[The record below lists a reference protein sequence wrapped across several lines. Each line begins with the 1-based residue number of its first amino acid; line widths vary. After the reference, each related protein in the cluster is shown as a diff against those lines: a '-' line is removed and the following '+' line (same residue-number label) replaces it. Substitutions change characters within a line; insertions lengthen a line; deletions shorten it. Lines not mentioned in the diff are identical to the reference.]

1 MKIVH
6 LITSLSTGG
15 AEMMLYKL
23 LSAVDHK
30 RFEHIVVSL
39 IDRGTVVGER
49 IEELGVSLHT
59 LGMRH
64 GRLPTATSV
73 RRLACIGRQLRPDI
87 IQGWMY
93 HGNMAAL
100 LVSALVP
107 AQAKVIWNIRQ
118 TPYDLKQESR
128 LTSLLIR
135 VGAKFSAMPA
145 RIIYNSS
152 VSLEFHKKLGYA
164 SHRSLVLANGFDCKL
179 FKPDAV
185 ARYSF
190 RRSLKLDSEAFLIGV
205 VGRYHPVK
213 DHANFLQAA
222 GILERT
228 WPNVHFVLVG
238 CGMDQTNSE
247 LVALIRQIG
256 INGKIHLLG
265 ERTDVHYITAAL
277 DIASSPSK
285 AEGFPNVVGEA
296 MACEVPCVVTDVGD
310 SAKIVDVTG
319 IVIPP
324 RDPQALADG
333 WGRLIEMGAE
343 ARRELG
349 IAARKRI
356 QDNYSL
362 STIAGQ
368 YEDLYHKVVTEKL
381 LTLGKI

>member
-1 MKIVH
+1 
-6 LITSLSTGG
+6 
-15 AEMMLYKL
+15 MMLYKL

-30 RFEHIVVSL
+30 RFEHVVVSL
-39 IDRGTVVGER
+39 IDKGTVVGER
-49 IEELGVSLHT
+49 IEELGVPVHA

-73 RRLACIGRQLRPDI
+73 WRLACIGRQLKPDI

-93 HGNMAAL
+93 HSNMAAL
-100 LVSALVP
+100 LVSALAP
-107 AQAKVIWNIRQ
+107 AQAKVIWNIRH
-118 TPYDLKQESR
+118 TPFDLKQERR

-135 VGAKFSAMPA
+135 AGAKFSSKPA

-164 SHRSLVLANGFDCKL
+164 SHRSLVLANGFDCEQ
-179 FKPDAV
+179 FKPDAA
-185 ARYSF
+185 ARYNF
-190 RRSLKLDSEAFLIGV
+190 RGSLKLDSEAFLIGV
-205 VGRYHPVK
+205 VGRYHPIK
-213 DHANFLQAA
+213 DHANFLHAA
-222 GILERT
+222 GILGRT

-238 CGMDQTNSE
+238 CGMDHTNSE

-277 DIASSPSK
+277 DIASSPSQS
-285 AEGFPNVVGEA
+285 EGFPNVVGEA

-310 SAKIVDVTG
+310 SSKIVDVTG
-319 IVIPP
+319 IVVPP
-324 RDPQALADG
+324 RDPQALAKG

-343 ARRELG
+343 ARRKLG

-362 STIAGQ
+362 STISGQ
-368 YEDLYHKVVTEKL
+368 YEHLYHKVVTEKL
-381 LTLGKI
+381 LTSGR

>member
-6 LITSLSTGG
+6 IITSLSTGG

-30 RFEHIVVSL
+30 RFEHVVVSL
-39 IDRGTVVGER
+39 INKRTTLGER
-49 IEELGVSLHT
+49 IEELGVPVHA
-59 LGMRH
+59 LGMQH

-73 RRLACIGRQLRPDI
+73 RRLICLGRQLNPDI

-100 LVSALVP
+100 IVSALVP

-118 TPYDLKQESR
+118 TIYDLKQEKR

-135 VGAKFSAMPA
+135 VGAKFSSMPA

-152 VSLEFHKKLGYA
+152 VSLKLHRKLGYA
-164 SHRSLVLANGFDCKL
+164 SHRSLVLTNGFDCEQ
-179 FKPDAV
+179 FKPDV
-185 ARYSF
+185 ATRYSF

-238 CGMDQTNSE
+238 CGVDHTNSK

-277 DIASSPSK
+277 DIASSSSYG
-285 AEGFPNVVGEA
+285 EGFPNVIGEA
-296 MACEVPCVVTDVGD
+296 MACGVPCVVTDVGD
-310 SAKIVDVTG
+310 SAKIVNVTG
-319 IVIPP
+319 IVVPP
-324 RDPQALADG
+324 RDSQALADG
-333 WGRLIEMGAE
+333 WRRMIEMGAE
-343 ARRELG
+343 ARRKLG

-356 QDNYSL
+356 QNNYSL
-362 STIAGQ
+362 STISGQ
-368 YEDLYHKVVTEKL
+368 YENLYHKVVTEKL
-381 LTLGKI
+381 LALGK

>member
-30 RFEHIVVSL
+30 RFEHVVVSL
-39 IDRGTVVGER
+39 IDKGTVVGER
-49 IEELGVSLHT
+49 IEELGVPVHA
-59 LGMRH
+59 LGMQH

-73 RRLACIGRQLRPDI
+73 LRLAYIGRQLRPDI

-118 TPYDLKQESR
+118 TTYDLKQERR

-135 VGAKFSAMPA
+135 AGAVLSSKPA

-164 SHRSLVLANGFDCKL
+164 SHRSLVLANGFDCEQ
-179 FKPDAV
+179 FKPDAA

-190 RRSLKLDSEAFLIGV
+190 RRSLKLDSEAFLIGA

-222 GILERT
+222 EILERT

-238 CGMDQTNSE
+238 CGMDHTNSE

-277 DIASSPSK
+277 DIASSSSQ

-319 IVIPP
+319 IVVPS

-343 ARRELG
+343 ARRKLG

-381 LTLGKI
+381 LTLGR

>member
-30 RFEHIVVSL
+30 RFKHVVVSL
-39 IDRGTVVGER
+39 IDRGTFGER
-49 IEELGVSLHT
+49 IEELGVSVYT

-64 GRLPTATSV
+64 GRLPIPDSLW
-73 RRLACIGRQLRPDI
+73 RLICLGRLLRPDI

-107 AQAKVIWNIRQ
+107 AQAEVIWNIRQ
-118 TPYDLKQESR
+118 TTYDLKQERR
-128 LTSLLIR
+128 LTSLLIHA
-135 VGAKFSAMPA
+135 GAVLSSKPA

-179 FKPDAV
+179 FKPDAA

-190 RRSLKLDSEAFLIGV
+190 RRSLKLDGEAFLIGV

-238 CGMDQTNSE
+238 CGVDHTNSE

-265 ERTDVHYITAAL
+265 ERTDVHHITAAL
-277 DIASSPSK
+277 DIASSPSQS
-285 AEGFPNVVGEA
+285 EGFPNVVGEA

-319 IVIPP
+319 IVVPP
-324 RDPQALADG
+324 RNPQALADG

-343 ARRELG
+343 ARRKLG

-368 YEDLYHKVVTEKL
+368 YEDLYYKVVTEKL
-381 LTLGKI
+381 LRLGR

>member
-1 MKIVH
+1 
-6 LITSLSTGG
+6 
-15 AEMMLYKL
+15 MMLYKL
-23 LSAVDHK
+23 LSAVNHK
-30 RFEHIVVSL
+30 RFEHVVVSL
-39 IDRGTVVGER
+39 IDKGTTLGER
-49 IEELGVSLHT
+49 IEELGVHVHA
-59 LGMRH
+59 LGMQH

-73 RRLACIGRQLRPDI
+73 WRLAYLVRQLRPDI

-100 LVSALVP
+100 MVNALSP
-107 AQAKVIWNIRQ
+107 AQAKVIWNIRH
-118 TPYDLKQESR
+118 TPCDLKQERR

-135 VGAKFSAMPA
+135 VGTKFSNRPA

-152 VSLEFHKKLGYA
+152 VSLELHRKLGYA
-164 SHRSLVLANGFDCKL
+164 SRRGLVLANGFDCEQ

-185 ARYSF
+185 ARYNF

-205 VGRYHPVK
+205 VGRYHPIK
-213 DHANFLQAA
+213 DHANFLHAA

-238 CGMDQTNSE
+238 CGMDYTNSE

-277 DIASSPSK
+277 DIASSPSQS
-285 AEGFPNVVGEA
+285 EGFPNVIGDA

-319 IVIPP
+319 IVVPP
-324 RDPQALADG
+324 RNPQALADG
-333 WGRLIEMGAE
+333 WARLIEMGAE
-343 ARRELG
+343 ARYKLG

-362 STIAGQ
+362 STISRQ

-381 LTLGKI
+381 LTSEKIQ

>member
-23 LSAVDHK
+23 LSAVDHNH
-30 RFEHIVVSL
+30 FEHVVVSL
-39 IDRGTVVGER
+39 IDKGTVVGER
-49 IEELGVSLHT
+49 IEELGVPVHA

-64 GRLPTATSV
+64 GRLPTTTSV
-73 RRLACIGRQLRPDI
+73 WRLACLGRQLRPDI

-100 LVSALVP
+100 LVSTLVP

-118 TPYDLKQESR
+118 TIYDLKQEKR

-135 VGAKFSAMPA
+135 VGAKFSSMPA

-152 VSLEFHKKLGYA
+152 VSLEFHEKLGYA
-164 SHRSLVLANGFDCKL
+164 SHRSLVLANGFDCNL

-238 CGMDQTNSE
+238 RGMDHTNSE
-247 LVALIRQIG
+247 LIALIRQIG

-265 ERTDVHYITAAL
+265 ERNDVPHITAAL
-277 DIASSPSK
+277 DIASSPSQS
-285 AEGFPNVVGEA
+285 EGFPNVVGEA

-333 WGRLIEMGAE
+333 WGRLIEMGAV
-343 ARRELG
+343 ARRKLG

-362 STIAGQ
+362 SKIARR
-368 YEDLYHKVVTEKL
+368 YECLYHKVLTERDL
-381 LTLGKI
+381 

>member
-1 MKIVH
+1 
-6 LITSLSTGG
+6 
-15 AEMMLYKL
+15 
-23 LSAVDHK
+23 
-30 RFEHIVVSL
+30 
-39 IDRGTVVGER
+39 
-49 IEELGVSLHT
+49 
-59 LGMRH
+59 
-64 GRLPTATSV
+64 
-73 RRLACIGRQLRPDI
+73 
-87 IQGWMY
+87 MY

-100 LVSALVP
+100 MVSALSP

-118 TPYDLKQESR
+118 STYDLKQERR

-135 VGAKFSAMPA
+135 AGAVHSSKPA

-164 SHRSLVLANGFDCKL
+164 SHRSLVLANGFDCGQ
-179 FKPDAV
+179 FKPDVA

-190 RRSLKLDSEAFLIGV
+190 RRSLKLDSEAFLIGA

-222 GILERT
+222 EILERT

-238 CGMDQTNSE
+238 CGMDHTNSE

-277 DIASSPSK
+277 DIASSSSQ

-319 IVIPP
+319 IVVPP
-324 RDPQALADG
+324 KDPQALAKG
-333 WGRLIEMGAE
+333 WERLIEMGAE
-343 ARRELG
+343 ARRKLG

-356 QDNYSL
+356 QANYSL
-362 STIAGQ
+362 AVITEQ
-368 YEDLYHKVVTEKL
+368 YEDLYHRVVPEKL
-381 LTLGKI
+381 LTFT